1 MKNIKILLINCEVKA
16 PSRVSVGLT
25 SIATHLLTKSIDVE
39 IFDDA
44 PYMLNM
50 DDETQ
55 DPREKANLILKTDPT
70 QLYNLPYAN
79 RYCDL
84 LSLVNRFK
92 PDLVGA
98 YATEVTFNN
107 AVKYLREI
115 KKNDSTIKTILG
127 GPFVMLCPDF
137 AISPDVVDMVA
148 LGEGE
153 LILEEYCKRCQL
165 GTNPTETKGLWIKEM
180 DGSIRKN
187 PPSSLVD
194 INKIPSLRYDL
205 YPIKR
210 LNRPISGAVRRMLPL
225 DLDRG
230 CVYGCTYCSC
240 PTLKSNFENFDIGSW
255 YRKRDIINI
264 DRDISTYVKLYDPE
278 YFFITSDT
286 FLSMTRKYFD
296 DFIGMYKK
304 YMIPFWMNT
313 RPETIKDY
321 HIGKLKDVGLE
332 RMSMGVEC
340 GNEVY
345 RKKILGRKYSN
356 SSLISAFDVFK
367 KYNIK
372 ITTNVMLGLPG
383 ETRELIFD
391 TIRLIKKLKPT
402 NFGLVIYQP
411 FRGTPLHKYCV
422 DNKYYDPENLIDVT
436 RYTPQIYNP
445 HLTEKEIL
453 KLFYAF
459 NLYIKMDESDW
470 PVIDSIDMDTEEG
483 INLFNKLIIE
493 YPHSE

>member
-1 MKNIKILLINCEVKA
+1 
-16 PSRVSVGLT
+16 
-25 SIATHLLTKSIDVE
+25 
-39 IFDDA
+39 
-44 PYMLNM
+44 
-50 DDETQ
+50 
-55 DPREKANLILKTDPT
+55 
-70 QLYNLPYAN
+70 
-79 RYCDL
+79 
-84 LSLVNRFK
+84 
-92 PDLVGA
+92 
-98 YATEVTFNN
+98 
-107 AVKYLREI
+107 
-115 KKNDSTIKTILG
+115 
-127 GPFVMLCPDF
+127 
-137 AISPDVVDMVA
+137 
-148 LGEGE
+148 
-153 LILEEYCKRCQL
+153 
-165 GTNPTETKGLWIKEM
+165 
-180 DGSIRKN
+180 
-187 PPSSLVD
+187 
-194 INKIPSLRYDL
+194 
-205 YPIKR
+205 
-210 LNRPISGAVRRMLPL
+210 
-225 DLDRG
+225 
-230 CVYGCTYCSC
+230 
-240 PTLKSNFENFDIGSW
+240 
-255 YRKRDIINI
+255 
-264 DRDISTYVKLYDPE
+264 
-278 YFFITSDT
+278 
-286 FLSMTRKYFD
+286 MTRKYFD

-493 YPHSE
+493 YPHAE